1 MTANFLL
8 LFLISISLI
17 INAYGLFLNY
27 FSQIDFYMKTRL
39 NYLIL
44 LNLCVFLTGIYPERI
59 FAQEDQ
65 SAKDMYVEA
74 ESYFLFEEYAD
85 ALPLYQRLLRNDP
98 ENANLNYKI
107 GICYLNNEY
116 QKEKSIKYL
125 LKAINNIT
133 NDYKTNSYKEKKA
146 PREAYYYLGDAYR
159 INNDLDKALDAFEHF
174 KQILDPAV
182 YDVEL
187 VNKQIKS
194 CNLAKDLESRPIYF
208 TAKNLGQTINT
219 RFADVRPVISGDE
232 KSLVFTTKLQF
243 YDAVFIST
251 RPDTNSDWS
260 PPLNLTPS
268 FGVDGNT
275 YSTGISYHGDEIYV
289 YRSDEFDGN
298 IYVSKLVN
306 KQWTKLVKLNDNI
319 NTKYWESHAS
329 VSPDGKTLYFT
340 SNRKGGYGGLDI
352 YKSERSGKDN
362 WGPAVNLG
370 PVINT
375 KYNEET
381 PFITDDG
388 KTLYFSSFGHYN
400 MGGYDIF
407 YSTLLDNGKWSVPV
421 NVGYPL
427 NTTDDDLFFVP
438 VKNGA
443 YAYYSMYKPGDSYGL
458 NDIYRLEVFSDIHP
472 RKFIIEGITRI
483 QGTIPDGFKGVEA
496 RLYKKNTNK
505 LVDQTSLNSDGSF
518 SLNAT
523 QGDFDLRIEGNGIE
537 PVSQTLNIPVNNPSG
552 TVSTSE
558 LLLTPFTGGQKEAST
573 LTQEKQPAEL
583 PELKVNKLYIEVNT
597 DESLPIK
604 LTVKPHSQL
613 KVETFNNDESVSV
626 DSFMIERKR
635 FVYGFK
641 PMEGKNIVRFTV
653 TDSDGNT
660 NTKEV
665 TVIYKPVPQKAT
677 EPLTVKI
684 DSVYNSK
691 LIASLADMSSGSLR
705 EFLDSLGT
713 GGLTFDS
720 AAELY
725 DYLMK
730 QAGSHKFTQGEV
742 DRLFIKM
749 LSKKDLRSFY
759 SEIVKYGG
767 DSIRKVLSGIDLQKE
782 NIRTSGEL
790 IRYMKSIAVT
800 PEQKDELLSTIIK
813 IISGSGDT
821 DYFLR
826 TLKNQSGGTMR
837 DTLQVLLQMKRF
849 DHPADAAHY
858 LLNTFDQDS
867 VWQLLTNT
875 ATLIDLKTLYFNS
888 LFVATG
894 PIRLALLEIDF
905 DRDKINTSEDLLN
918 YLMGNAEKYG
928 YSKKELI
935 QLMEE
940 ARTNNVKNIESF
952 TAMLADHAKGN
963 LKSFLQNLDTKSAGI
978 SSYDELFNYIIRK
991 SAHND
996 LNRENFYQLFI
1007 DIIGARNTEEF
1018 IQLLSKYA
1026 TGDLKKV
1033 IQGLDKYRYSTPIE
1047 IIQYLVSHAG
1057 EFNYSEQDINDVLL
1071 RLIMEKGIN
1080 LNKVGYAFK
1089 EKARFFSHGNR
1100 MAITL
1105 VIANVIFLIIL
1116 ILLISRRK
1124 KKEPK
1129 S

>member
-1 MTANFLL
+1 
-8 LFLISISLI
+8 
-17 INAYGLFLNY
+17 
-27 FSQIDFYMKTRL
+27 MKTHL

-44 LNLCVFLTGIYPERI
+44 LNLLAFLTGIYPERI
-59 FAQEDQ
+59 FAQEEQ
-65 SAKDMYVEA
+65 TTKEMYVEA

-98 ENANLNYKI
+98 ENANLSYKI
-107 GICYLNNEY
+107 GICYLNNDY
-116 QKEKSIKYL
+116 QKGKSIKYL
-125 LKAINNIT
+125 LKAVENVT
-133 NDYKTNSYKEKKA
+133 HDYKTNSYKEKKA
-146 PREAYYYLGDAYR
+146 PLEAYYYLGDAYR
-159 INNDLDKALDAFEHF
+159 VNNDLDKALEAFEHF

-194 CNLAKDLESRPIYF
+194 CNLAKELESRPIYF
-208 TAKNLGQTINT
+208 TAKNLGETINT
-219 RFADVRPVISGDE
+219 RFADTRPVISGDE

-251 RPDTNSDWS
+251 RPDTNSNWS
-260 PPLNLTPS
+260 PPVNLTPF

-306 KQWTKLVKLNDNI
+306 NQWSKLVKLNENI

-340 SNRKGGYGGLDI
+340 SNRKDGYGGLDI

-407 YSTLLDNGKWSVPV
+407 YSTLLDNGKWSEPV

-427 NTTDDDLFFVP
+427 NTTQDDLFFVP

-443 YAYYSMYKPGDSYGL
+443 YAYYSMYKPDDSYGL
-458 NDIYRLEVFSDIHP
+458 DDIYRLEVFSDIHP

-483 QGTIPDGFKGVEA
+483 QGTIPDGFSGVEA
-496 RLYKKNTNK
+496 RLYKKNTNE
-505 LVDQTSLNSDGSF
+505 LVSQAPLNSDGSF

-537 PVSQTLNIPVNNPSG
+537 PVSQLLNIPVNNPSG
-552 TVSTSE
+552 TISTSE
-558 LLLTPFTGGQKEAST
+558 LLLTPFAGKPKETSPLA
-573 LTQEKQPAEL
+573 QEKKPAEL

-604 LTVKPHSQL
+604 LTVKSHSQL
-613 KVETFNNDESVSV
+613 IVETFNNDEPVSV
-626 DSFMIERKR
+626 DTFQVDRRR

-641 PMEGKNIVRFTV
+641 PLAGKNVIRFTI
-653 TDSDGNT
+653 TDKDGNT
-660 NTKEV
+660 NTQEV
-665 TVIYKPVPQKAT
+665 TVLYKPIPQKVT
-677 EPLTVKI
+677 EPLTTTIV
-684 DSVYNSK
+684 DTVYNSK

-713 GGLTFDS
+713 VEFTFNS

-725 DYLMK
+725 DYLLK
-730 QAGSHKFTQGEV
+730 EAGTHGYTQEDV

-749 LSKKDLRSFY
+749 LSEKDLGSFY
-759 SEIVKYGG
+759 SEVLKYGS
-767 DSIRKVLSGIDLQKE
+767 DSIKQMLSGIDLQKE
-782 NIRTSGEL
+782 NIHTSGEL
-790 IRYMKSIAVT
+790 IRYMESAANT
-800 PEQKDELLSTIIK
+800 PEQKDELLSAIIK
-813 IISGSGDT
+813 IISGTGDT

-826 TLKNQSGGTMR
+826 ILKNQSAGTVS
-837 DTLQVLLQMKRF
+837 DTLQVMLLSKRF
-849 DHPADAAHY
+849 DNPADATHY
-858 LLNTFDQDS
+858 LLNTFNQDS
-867 VWQLLTNT
+867 IWQLLTNT

-888 LFVATG
+888 LFIATG
-894 PIRLALLEIDF
+894 PLRQVLLEIDF
-905 DRDKINTSEDLLN
+905 SRDKISTSEDLLK
-918 YLMGNAEKYG
+918 YLMENSEKYG
-928 YSKKELI
+928 YSKQELI
-935 QLMEE
+935 RVMDE
-940 ARTNNVKNIESF
+940 ARKNSAKNIESF
-952 TAMLADHAKGN
+952 TAMLAEHASGN
-963 LKSFLQNLDTKSAGI
+963 LKSFLQNLDTKGEGI
-978 SSYDELFNYIIRK
+978 LSYDELFNYIIRK

-996 LNRENFYQLFI
+996 FNRESLYQLFI
-1007 DIIGARNTEEF
+1007 DIIGAKDTEEF

-1033 IQGLDKYRYSTPIE
+1033 IQGLDKYKYSTPIE

-1057 EFNYSEQDINDVLL
+1057 EFNYTEQDINDVLL

-1080 LNKVGYAFK
+1080 LNKEGYLLK
-1089 EKARFFSHGNR
+1089 EKARLFSLGNK

-1105 VIANVIFLIIL
+1105 VLANVIFLVIL
-1116 ILLISRRK
+1116 ILLISRRRK
-1124 KKEPK
+1124 KNQK